1 MKFCSVFLA
10 PRPED
15 LPRVI
20 DSKRR
25 ALDFIKKTC
34 LGTQC

>member
-1 MKFCSVFLA
+1 MMIGISA

-20 DSKRR
+20 ESKRR
-25 ALDFIKKTC
+25 AIDFIKKTC
-34 LGTQC
+34 LGTQR